1 MFEDRFENMILEY
14 EQALSEHRVFAGLMK
29 DLFPGEEMEAN
40 LLILSYDLGI
50 VSALQGVT
58 EIDSTFAFRYI
69 SRLQKEYGIGKE
81 NAEWAISAWC
91 VYYGKNILHK
101 ECSITSRPRRKNEEA
116 ESKHA
121 SQIRCR
127 EKPQLNYS
135 GFGGEDILPV
145 TIGTDADGTE
155 VVQDFADIPHY
166 LVCGHS
172 GTGKTCFVQTIMT
185 KLAIDYSPSQVKY
198 LVYDS
203 KSTDYIHF
211 DHMPHMYGSVIT
223 NGQKFAGTLAWAV
236 VETMKRYR
244 AFAENNVKDL
254 EDYNQR
260 CSEALPHVFIIIDD
274 LYGLFFRTDD
284 EILDNIKYILVNG
297 RQAGMHFIIVTS
309 TPSSKVLQ
317 KDLLANISGRIC
329 FAVSSKADSRTVLNS
344 NGAEALSVPGEIIF
358 KTQNR
363 AIRCWAAYMSEDVMV
378 DTIEAL
384 QYDYPESYSSQV
396 GDTENRY
403 SPSQEP
409 ERESSLAGYDE
420 MLPEAVEVALEMG
433 ACSVSMLQRRIKLGY
448 SRASRIVDQMEEL
461 GIVGPYEG
469 AKPRSVIIDKAGWSN
484 LSARLG
490 YTQKPS
496 EDEGYNSPEDGDE
509 FDVHEHDSN
518 EEDKSPVMLRPFH
531 ATTVKGGSFFIV
543 GNEIHMT
550 KQKTT
555 KIGDTPVRLYFDG
568 NAIEG
573 ILYKKP
579 RLFGNGY
586 FQFTFDDTMGINNN
600 RPELIDVDVENASDL
615 ARIEFERENASVVLS
630 FLEQVAEDCD
640 IEITYI

>member
-1 MFEDRFENMILEY
+1 MFEDRFENMILNY
-14 EQALSEHRVFAGLMK
+14 EQALSEHRIFAGLMK
-29 DLFPGEEMEAN
+29 DLFPGEELEAN
-40 LLILSYDLGI
+40 LMILSYDLGI
-50 VSALQGVT
+50 VSALQNVT
-58 EIDSTFAFRYI
+58 EIDSTFTFRYI
-69 SRLQKEYGIGKE
+69 NRLQKEYGIGKA
-81 NAEWAISAWC
+81 NAEWAVSEWC
-91 VYYGKNILHK
+91 ICYGKNILHK
-101 ECSITSRPRRKNEEA
+101 ECSVTLQSRRQTEEA
-116 ESKHA
+116 ESLYT
-121 SQIRCR
+121 SQIRRR
-127 EKPQLNYS
+127 EQSQLNNT
-135 GFGGEDILPV
+135 GFGRESILPV
-145 TIGTDADGTE
+145 AIGTDADETE
-155 VVQDFADIPHY
+155 VVIDFVDPPHY

-172 GTGKTCFVQTIMT
+172 GTGKTCFVQTVMT
-185 KLAIDYSPSQVKY
+185 KMAINYSPSQLRY
-198 LVYDS
+198 IVYDS
-203 KSTDYIHF
+203 TATDYALF
-211 DHMPHMYGSVIT
+211 DHMPHMYVPVIT
-223 NGQKFAGTLAWAV
+223 DEKRLAGALAWAV
-236 VETMKRYR
+236 VETKKRFR
-244 AFAENNVKDL
+244 TFADNNVKDL
-254 EDYNQR
+254 VAYNR
-260 CSEALPHVFIIIDD
+260 KKTEGLPHVFIIIDD
-274 LYGLFFRTDD
+274 LYGLVFYAVDD
-284 EILDNIKYILVNG
+284 LLDNLKYVLVNG

-317 KDLLANISGRIC
+317 KELLANLSGKIC

-344 NGAEALSVPGEIIF
+344 NGAEELAVPGEMIV
-358 KTQNR
+358 KTQNQFVRCR
-363 AIRCWAAYMSEDVMV
+363 ATNMSEDVMM

-384 QYDYPESYSSQV
+384 KYDYPDSYSSQSE
-396 GDTENRY
+396 DTENK
-403 SPSQEP
+403 SVPSKP
-409 ERESSLAGYDE
+409 TKGESSWAGYDE
-420 MLPEAVEVALEMG
+420 MLPEVVEVVLEMG
-433 ACSVSMLQRRIKLGY
+433 SCSVSMLQRRIKLGY
-448 SRASRIVDQMEEL
+448 SRAARIVDEMEEL

-469 AKPRSVIIDKAGWSN
+469 AKPRSVIIDRAGWSN

-496 EDEGYNSPEDGDE
+496 EDDGYNSPEDGDE
-509 FDVHEHDSN
+509 FDIHEYDSN

-586 FQFTFDDTMGINNN
+586 FQFTFDDTMSINNN
-600 RPELIDVDVENASDL
+600 RPELIDVDVDNASDL